1 MSLPVAYPHLSGAG
15 RVSPGSLEATPAAS
29 LIAMCVFEVTFVRE
43 AGYQFHF
50 LMQLCA
56 KFS

>member
-1 MSLPVAYPHLSGAG
+1 MAYPHLSGAG